1 MIVYTN
7 YKRMRSLKWHII
19 ESLKRTINSS
29 KRIWNHNSCLFVYCK
44 KEHIHHRNQDYNCA
58 RQTHVLSNKD
68 TPVTLELKRSKMPC
82 KVKKSW
88 LIYWGSN
95 IPKGFIRELRQS
107 IFWLKILN
115 CEIIIRLYSV
125 IKCFYFS
132 TS

>member
-82 KVKKSW
+82 KVKK
-88 LIYWGSN
+88 LIN
-95 IPKGFIRELRQS
+95 ILRIQHS
-107 IFWLKILN
+107 ERFYQRAKAIYFLAKNSQLRNNYKIVFRHQVFL
-115 CEIIIRLYSV
+115 L
-125 IKCFYFS
+125 
-132 TS
+132 